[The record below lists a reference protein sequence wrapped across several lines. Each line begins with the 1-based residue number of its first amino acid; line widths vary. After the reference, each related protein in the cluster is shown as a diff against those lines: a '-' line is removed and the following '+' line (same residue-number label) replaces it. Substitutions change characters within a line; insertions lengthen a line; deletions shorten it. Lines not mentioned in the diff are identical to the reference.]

1 MMTPTRHRIDVG
13 IGGGVVNEPVERGRE
28 RLELPCCEPGD
39 VEPATPSQFDSDKET
54 GAQVADMFHR
64 CVQPDPC
71 AASAGSRWAEATAAI
86 IAMVVTGHEAAVD
99 EAVNAA
105 IGESSRQAPDAS
117 DIGTGR
123 EEADEVPAMNR
134 MVIIDFVDEAQADA
148 ISKWH
153 GRGVGAHGD
162 TVAVAEP
169 LVTF

>member
-71 AASAGSRWAEATAAI
+71 AALAGSRWVEMAAAV
-86 IAMVVTGHEAAVD
+86 IAMVVADHEAAVD
-99 EAVNAA
+99 EAIDAA
-105 IGESSRQAPDAS
+105 IGQRS
-117 DIGTGR
+117 
-123 EEADEVPAMNR
+123 
-134 MVIIDFVDEAQADA
+134 
-148 ISKWH
+148 
-153 GRGVGAHGD
+153 
-162 TVAVAEP
+162 
-169 LVTF
+169 